1 MDGRV
6 IPRKRDVSQNVVSPA
21 SRPSLTQFKKVTANT
36 VYKNNNVLRSYQ
48 IEGINWMLWNWVNH
62 RNSMLADEMG
72 LGKTVQSTMFV
83 FNILRQ
89 YKVTP
94 PFLIVRGRQR
104 VVKSRWPLSPRCHTG
119 RRRSVAGR
127 TCTWWCFTGR

>member
-1 MDGRV
+1 MDGLV
-6 IPRKRDVSQNVVSPA
+6 SPRKRDVSQNVVSPA
-21 SRPSLTQFKKVTANT
+21 SRPSLTQFKKVTAST

-94 PFLIVRGRQR
+94 PFLVVRGRQS
-104 VVKSRWPLSPRCHTG
+104 VVKSRWPLSPR
-119 RRRSVAGR
+119 
-127 TCTWWCFTGR
+127 